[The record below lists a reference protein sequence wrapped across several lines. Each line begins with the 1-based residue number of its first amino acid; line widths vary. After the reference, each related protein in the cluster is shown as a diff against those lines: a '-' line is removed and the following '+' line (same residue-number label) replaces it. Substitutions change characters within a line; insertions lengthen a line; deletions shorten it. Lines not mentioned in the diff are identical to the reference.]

1 MDKSESKMSISLFDD
16 IIFLLFAFWLIVD
29 SLNGFLLRNG
39 SPVSVS
45 QIYKL
50 LVALIVLVRC
60 CNCIS
65 IIQFVLFSIAY
76 LSIYI
81 VNLICLDEKIDSS
94 VILLS
99 KLLTTIIFFIYF
111 IQIRNTNAIYFKK
124 KAYLVLTTSFVVF
137 AINLILGCLGW
148 GFRSY
153 GGSEGFGSRG
163 FFYAIN
169 ELTGVLIVLI
179 PWAFYY
185 VKTNYS
191 FKLYLLFSAILFFFS
206 YTLSTKSGIVATL
219 FSCLL
224 IAYLYGNKIEKRI
237 VLFAFIL
244 LILGAFTIIQIIINS
259 DLPLVRRISYFIDNN
274 GLINALTSNRF
285 LFWAEEK
292 ADFYNASIFTQLLGL
307 GGGRTVEMDPFDA
320 LLNCG
325 FVGLTFLLCMYVILL
340 LRPICKRYIY
350 CKYNKVIFIS
360 NFFLILM
367 SIGGGHVMFS
377 SMAGMLIALSNALL
391 IDNRKELLIKR
402 ILIFII
408 AKKLQIKVQTQ

>member
-1 MDKSESKMSISLFDD
+1 MGKMNESKMGINIFDD
-16 IIFLLFAFWLIVD
+16 ILFLLFACWLIVD

-39 SPVSVS
+39 YPISIS

-50 LVALIVLVRC
+50 LVAVIVLVRC
-60 CNCIS
+60 KNCIS
-65 IIQFVLFSIAY
+65 IIQFVLFTICY

-81 VNLICLDEKIDSS
+81 LNLIYINEEINSS

-99 KLLTTIIFFIYF
+99 KLITTLIFFIYF
-111 IQIRNTNAIYFKK
+111 IQVRNSSSRYFKK
-124 KAYLVLTTSFVVF
+124 KAYLVLTSSFIVF
-137 AINLILGCLGW
+137 ALNLIAGNLGF
-148 GFRSY
+148 GFHSY
-153 GGSEGFGSRG
+153 GGASGFGSRG

-169 ELTGVLIVLI
+169 ELTGVLIVLF

-191 FKLYLLFSAILFFFS
+191 FKLYFYFSAILLFFS
-206 YTLSTKSGIVATL
+206 FTLSTKSGLVATFL
-219 FSCLL
+219 SCLI

-237 VLFAFIL
+237 VISILIL
-244 LILGAFTIIQIIINS
+244 LLIGTFSIVQIIINS
-259 DLPLVRRISYFIDNN
+259 DLPLVQRITYFINTN
-274 GLINALTSNRF
+274 GVINAMTSNRL
-285 LFWAEEK
+285 LFWAEEQK
-292 ADFYNASIFTQLLGL
+292 YFYSAPLFSQLWGL
-307 GGGRTVEMDPFDA
+307 GGVKTVEMDPFDA

-325 FVGLTFLLCMYVILL
+325 FVGLAFLLCMYVVLL
-340 LRPICKRYIY
+340 LRPIFRRYRY

-391 IDNRKELLIKR
+391 IDNYRMESLNRLFKTIVVRKLLLSFK
-402 ILIFII
+402 
-408 AKKLQIKVQTQ
+408 